1 MPLTDRI
8 DNSNLI
14 NLARQQFENKQRSKL
29 PSVIVNLSSA
39 GKIYPKSNPL
49 SDGHIEM
56 RYMTA
61 YDEDILTNA
70 SYIREG
76 VVFDKLLESIILTP
90 VDIKDIAEV
99 DKDGLLVNARILAY
113 GAEYPVTVTAP
124 GTPNQLERVIDLS
137 KLKNKTFDLVSDDN
151 GEFEY
156 VVNDNTILKF
166 SYITNVTADTKI
178 STLLKQ
184 LIREVNGD
192 RSPAVIDDFIKYEFL
207 AKDSKEF
214 RTFVSANLPGL
225 DTTYEFE
232 GETGST
238 FKAKF
243 QLGTDLF
250 WF

>member
-29 PSVIVNLSSA
+29 PSVIVNLSSD
-39 GKIYPKSNPL
+39 GKIYPKSHVL
-49 SDGHIEM
+49 SSGTIEM

-61 YDEDILTNA
+61 YDEDILTNS

-90 VDIKDIAEV
+90 IDIQDIAEV
-99 DKDGLLVNARILAY
+99 DKDGLLVHARILAY
-113 GAEYPVTVTAP
+113 GADYPVIVTE
-124 GTPNQLERVIDLS
+124 PNTTTSIERVIDLT
-137 KLKNKTFDLVSDDN
+137 KLKNKPFNLIPDEN

-156 VVNDNTILKF
+156 VVNDNVTLKF
-166 SYITNVTADTKI
+166 SYITKVTADTKI

-184 LIREVNGD
+184 LIQEVNGD
-192 RSPAVIDDFIKYEFL
+192 RSASRIDDFIKYEFL
-207 AKDSKEF
+207 ANESRLF
-214 RTFVSANLPGL
+214 RNFVSSNIPGL

-232 GETGST
+232 GENGDT